1 MRYAC
6 MVRVAVASALFA
18 LAAPLSAESGP
29 AILQPTPAALN
40 LFERDWVLMN
50 WALKLYDAN
59 RDILLEPVE
68 AAAAAEAFR
77 KLADKDGDGRVTPE
91 EYRAARAAILSG
103 G

>member
-1 MRYAC
+1 M
-6 MVRVAVASALFA
+6 S
-18 LAAPLSAESGP
+18 
-29 AILQPTPAALN
+29 

-50 WALKLYDAN
+50 WALKTFDAN
-59 RDILLEPVE
+59 HDILLDAGE

-91 EYRAARAAILSG
+91 EYRAAREAILSG